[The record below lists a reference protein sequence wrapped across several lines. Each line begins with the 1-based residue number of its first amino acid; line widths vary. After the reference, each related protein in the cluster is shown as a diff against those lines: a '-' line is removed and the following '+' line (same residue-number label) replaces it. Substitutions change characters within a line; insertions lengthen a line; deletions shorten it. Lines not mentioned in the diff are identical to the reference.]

1 MVTDR
6 LKYEQPAILAFTLV
20 IGADLLV
27 KTSLEDGENEG
38 LGGYEML

>member
-1 MVTDR
+1 MTDR
-6 LKYEQPAILAFTLV
+6 LKYEKPAILAYTLV

-27 KTSLEDGENEG
+27 KTSLEEGENEG